1 MKILIIYII
10 VVFGLSS
17 NLIAQYNYV
26 PNSSFE
32 QFYSY
37 PTTGGGIDDFC
48 TKWFTPMSKMLTI
61 PPFPYSINN
70 KGSSDFYNEYS
81 ITPLCLIPD
90 NTWGYQAAMNG
101 NAYSG
106 IIFSNEGPAFN
117 DYKEYIEI
125 ELNKKLSKNR
135 IYCLEFYYSI
145 AERFCTNP
153 NNYYPIELGAILT
166 DTIVSRLSGINT
178 QQPQNIFTIPQVS
191 QQLPQIIDTIN
202 WIKIS
207 GTFIANGREQFLTIG
222 NFQQTD
228 TLTNK
233 NVYVYIDDVKLY
245 YCGPDT
251 TPQPTGSMIV
261 PNVFTPND
269 DGYNDKFEFKN
280 QEQWQYETQIFNRW
294 GHLIFDNSKSENWDG
309 YLNGVQA
316 TPGVYYYVIRAA
328 AIKTGEVVVYRGTV
342 TVLY

>member
-32 QFYSY
+32 EYDTC
-37 PTTGGGIDDFC
+37 PTRASGVDSFC
-48 TKWFTPMSKMLTI
+48 RNWFTPTSKMVIL
-61 PPFPYSINN
+61 PSFPYSFQSG
-70 KGSSDFYNEYS
+70 GSSDYYNLCSSNPNTLVPGNYS
-81 ITPLCLIPD
+81 GFQ
-90 NTWGYQAAMNG
+90 NAKHG
-101 NAYSG
+101 NAYVG
-106 IIFSNEGPAFN
+106 ILFQN
-117 DYKEYIEI
+117 DGISINYKEYIEI

-145 AERFCTNP
+145 AERFCSNP

-166 DTIVSRLSGINT
+166 DTIVSRLSGIST

-207 GTFIANGREQFLTIG
+207 GNFIANGGEQFLTIG

-228 TLTNK
+228 TLTDK

-245 YCGPDT
+245 YCGSDT
-251 TPQPTGSMIV
+251 TPQPTDSMIV

-280 QEQWQYETQIFNRW
+280 QEQWEYETQIFNRW

-328 AIKTGEVVVYRGTV
+328 AIKTGKVVVYRGTV